1 MRRRCNRLSVTE
13 TETLGGREAALLL
26 VGLSTCP
33 LYSMGGL
40 LSIRKKQLRKLSCF
54 CFWGYLSAIHP
65 ASRLYHSAS
74 SRVNASV
81 LSASL
86 LLATAAISPW
96 HTSAATLDQ
105 AYQGCPSSQEPSAFL
120 PQRSGSSGASQ
131 LMVIGSGQART
142 SPDASACTGALL
154 CTCSPTSLRPLSL
167 ASISGAASRAGVA
180 SDTVYQ
186 DMRRV
191 YHRGTPY
198 THASHTIF
206 LPSVVKVYHGQN
218 GGSPFESPRT
228 LAPPQILYHK
238 HQKKCTI
245 TMPNSRPPVLF
256 RIPMR
261 PLCALLWRFP
271 AVFTP
276 SPLGISLPP
285 AQKRIK
291 NDPR

>member
-1 MRRRCNRLSVTE
+1 MPPLLHGWASLDTQK
-13 TETLGGREAALLL
+13 AAEKTQLLL
-26 VGLSTCP
+26 
-33 LYSMGGL
+33 L
-40 LSIRKKQLRKLSCF
+40 L
-54 CFWGYLSAIHP
+54 GYLYAIYP

-74 SRVNASV
+74 SRVNASA

-105 AYQGCPSSQEPSAFL
+105 AYQGCPSSLEASAFL

-131 LMVIGSGQART
+131 LMAIGSEQARI

-180 SDTVYQ
+180 SGTAYR
-186 DMRRV
+186 DMRGY

-206 LPSVVKVYHGQN
+206 LPSVTKVYHGQN
-218 GGSPFESPRT
+218 DGSPCKSPQT

-238 HQKKCTI
+238 HPKKCTI
-245 TMPNSRPPVLF
+245 NMPNSSPPVLF

-261 PLCALLWRFP
+261 PLCALLWHFP